1 MKDRDVFRFTL
12 LVFCL
17 AVGLLA
23 LPTGNADAQLVDCEA
38 SDQGGNLNAPGGCI
52 AKNLEEQI
60 GAGHGD
66 VNTPGSAVYLIKR
79 DPARSIRR
87 GRQLFQRKFSAAQG
101 QGPRVNLGS
110 TGDITQ
116 NRALGAGLADSCAAC
131 HGRPRGSAGHGGDV
145 NTFPDSRDSPH
156 LFGLGIVEQLAEEVT
171 EDLRAIRDQA
181 IEDAQTGG
189 STTLID
195 ADFENGEDGFVFVR
209 DSGSSLYVRSGFF
222 VFSDPPTT
230 TLAIQLGDQDNAT
243 VTDMQGHWETSFEL
257 SSPADVTISF
267 VYRMTQSSEYESD
280 EISRTFFQLD
290 GTAPTLLAEI
300 QGDGNGG
307 SFRTTGFQNFST
319 TFLGLAAGTHTIK
332 LIGFNNK
339 KTFNDEFSNYA
350 FDDVRVTADLGP
362 GPVTVPLVSKGIS
375 FGQITAEPDG
385 TVDTSQVEGVD
396 PDLRIKPFFAQ
407 GATISMREFLIGAFN
422 AEMGL
427 QAWDPVLC
435 AATDPVN
442 PQKATS
448 PSGFVFDP
456 AHDTFERP
464 PACDA
469 FSDPDGDGVTG
480 EIDPAVVD
488 HMEFYLLNYF
498 KPGQYKVTQ
507 RANEGLELMRDIG
520 CTECHVQNLTIDSD
534 RRVADVETV
543 YDPLNG
549 IFNDLFATASTRF
562 GDPVDDGDP
571 FPQLLPA
578 QDPFVVENIFT
589 DLKRHDL
596 GLAFEERDFDGT
608 RLVEHITEPLWGVA
622 TTAPYGHDGRSVNL
636 DQVIRRHG
644 GEAQGVTDSY
654 VDLTE
659 DQQAKILEFLNTLVL
674 FPPDDTASNL
684 NPGDPNATDVQDPAV
699 HGSINLGALFQ
710 IPSEGPE

>member
-1 MKDRDVFRFTL
+1 MLQTTR
-12 LVFCL
+12 
-17 AVGLLA
+17 GLA
-23 LPTGNADAQLVDCEA
+23 LILCAVCAGILLMPAGSAHAQLVDCQA
-38 SDQGGNLNAPGGCI
+38 SDQNGNLNAPGGCI
-52 AKNLEEQI
+52 AKTLEEQV

-66 VNTPGSAVYLIKR
+66 VDTPGSAVYLIKR
-79 DPARSIRR
+79 DPARSVRR

-101 QGPRVNLGS
+101 QGPRVNFGS

-171 EDLRAIRDQA
+171 AELRAIRDQA
-181 IEDAQTGG
+181 IEDAKSGQGK
-189 STTLID
+189 TTLID
-195 ADFENGEDGFVFVR
+195 ADFETSADGFDFNV
-209 DSGSSLYVRSGFF
+209 DSGPSTYVDGVFFLFSSPSTR
-222 VFSDPPTT
+222 
-230 TLAIQLGDQDNAT
+230 TLGIQLGNVDNAD
-243 VTDMQGHWETSFEL
+243 VTDMQGSWSRTFEL
-257 SSPADVTISF
+257 SAPADVTVSF
-267 VYRMTQSSEYESD
+267 TYRMTQSSEYESD

-290 GTAPTLLAEI
+290 GTTPTLLAEI

-307 SFRTTGFQNFST
+307 NFITTGFQQFST
-319 TFLGLAAGTHTIK
+319 TFLGLGAGTHTIR
-332 LIGFNNK
+332 LIGFNSK
-339 KTFNDEFSNYA
+339 KTLSDELTNFA
-350 FDDVRVTADLGP
+350 FDDVLVTADLGP
-362 GPVTVPLVSKGIS
+362 GPVTRSLTSKGLS
-375 FGQITAEPDG
+375 FGSITANSDG
-385 TVDTSQVEGVD
+385 TVDTSQVDGVD
-396 PDLRIKPFFAQ
+396 PDLRVKPFFAQ
-407 GATISMREFLIGAFN
+407 GATVSMREFLIGAFN

-435 AATDPVN
+435 AATDPVS

-448 PSGFVFDP
+448 PAGFEFDP
-456 AHDTFERP
+456 AEDTFERP

-469 FSDPDGDGVTG
+469 FSDPDGDGIAG

-498 KPGQYKVTQ
+498 KPGQGRVTQ
-507 RANEGLELMRDIG
+507 SAKEGLELMHKIG

-543 YDPLNG
+543 HDPFNG
-549 IFNDLFATASTRF
+549 IFNQLFATAGTLF
-562 GDPVDDGDP
+562 VTVDDGDE

-596 GLAFEERDFDGT
+596 GPAFEERDFDGS

-622 TTAPYGHDGRSVNL
+622 STSPYGHDGRSINL

-644 GEAQGVTDSY
+644 GEAQTVTDAYLS
-654 VDLTE
+654 LTE
-659 DQQAKILEFLNTLVL
+659 ADQARVLDFLNTLVL

-684 NPGDPNATDVQDPAV
+684 NPGDPTAEDVQDPAV

-710 IPSEGPE
+710 IASEGPE